1 MGLYKMIENK
11 KKEQKRKKK
20 AKTIKVVGI
29 TAAVGVTVGAV
40 TGILCAPKSG
50 KEIRGDLADKTSKAK
65 EGAVKKSSLFKG
77 SLSDK
82 VEEGKK
88 DIVTAREKISEY
100 LASKKKQNKSRKSDV
115 SEEIVISDE
124 SKVEATDDMK
134 IEE

>member
-82 VEEGKK
+82 VE
-88 DIVTAREKISEY
+88 
-100 LASKKKQNKSRKSDV
+100 NKSRKSDV